1 MPKTGQLRN
10 RVERMNN
17 MLKTITVKGEDGNDI
32 QIPMRA
38 DASVPR
44 LYRIKFRRDI
54 FKDLG
59 ELASRME
66 KAKTEG
72 EQLSAFDL
80 DMFENVSYILAKH
93 ADKSVPESP
102 DEWLEQF
109 SMFSITEILPEILEL
124 WGLNVQ
130 TTSAPKK
137 KSGQPS
143 GK

>member
-1 MPKTGQLRN
+1 
-10 RVERMNN
+10 
-17 MLKTITVKGEDGNDI
+17 MLKTITVKGADGADI
-32 QIPMRA
+32 QVPMRA

-59 ELASRME
+59 ALGTKLD

-72 EQLSAFDL
+72 EQLSAMDL
-80 DMFENVSYILAKH
+80 EMFENVAYILAKH
-93 ADKSVPESP
+93 ADKTVPESP
-102 DEWLEQF
+102 DEWLEKF

-124 WGLNVQ
+124 WGLN
-130 TTSAPKK
+130 TETMSTAKK
-137 KSGQPS
+137 KNGQLS